1 MTEKTNTQTN
11 TPVPEVKESGEYEN
25 LMDLADKNKQQKIE
39 NPDAFTSL
47 FDVEEIEIN
56 PDHWTQHWKG
66 MPEYVQEDNGPWK
79 TIRIHFR
86 NEEDYEEFAKLTD
99 NTHLTK
105 KTKSAWYP
113 KLEITKN
120 ALLRWIE
127 DDDDAED
134 LSIDDDNNEGWE

>member
-11 TPVPEVKESGEYEN
+11 TPVPEVKESSEYEN

-86 NEEDYEEFAKLTD
+86 NDEDYEEFAKLTD